1 MKISAIE
8 ISDYYQFK
16 NLTIDLTYPQGH
28 AKAGQPLDKVC
39 IIGQN
44 GTGKTSILRLI
55 HDCCLMNNMQGNNEG
70 ASLQSKKS
78 NGEVL
83 IKVGNVCYPKQRNWI
98 SNEENKPKNFI
109 KKLIYMPTNAYN
121 TISPKLPNQ
130 KKEEQLKPSNYFP
143 LTQEKIQQLST
154 YLYDW
159 YEKYSNALVTF
170 SLSIFNNLK
179 KDKTANVADDLQVWI
194 EKNPN
199 PLDKIALF
207 IDELL
212 KSAQVKLKTE
222 VVQNSKMVEIE
233 LVLLKNDEVVPFSQL
248 SSGTKNIFL
257 TAYALFMNIENET
270 IVLID
275 EPENSLYPDLQRA
288 IISSYTSLR
297 PEAET
302 QFFFA
307 THSPVIASC
316 FEPWEIVDLE
326 LDDNNQVFRHLYYE
340 GKNHVD
346 NYTIYPQY
354 LRWDA
359 IMNKVF
365 DIKDTE
371 GGERRDAELQKLVE
385 TKNKLDYWKSEGK
398 TAKTDEKMR
407 QELEVY
413 KKMLAKLY

>member
-1 MKISAIE
+1 M
-8 ISDYYQFK
+8 
-16 NLTIDLTYPQGH
+16 
-28 AKAGQPLDKVC
+28 
-39 IIGQN
+39 
-44 GTGKTSILRLI
+44 
-55 HDCCLMNNMQGNNEG
+55 
-70 ASLQSKKS
+70 
-78 NGEVL
+78 
-83 IKVGNVCYPKQRNWI
+83 
-98 SNEENKPKNFI
+98 
-109 KKLIYMPTNAYN
+109 
-121 TISPKLPNQ
+121 
-130 KKEEQLKPSNYFP
+130 
-143 LTQEKIQQLST
+143 
-154 YLYDW
+154 
-159 YEKYSNALVTF
+159 
-170 SLSIFNNLK
+170 
-179 KDKTANVADDLQVWI
+179 
-194 EKNPN
+194 
-199 PLDKIALF
+199 
-207 IDELL
+207 L